1 MSKSLRRDMIAGGLM
16 GLVSGLVF
24 GWAMNAQ
31 GMMIE
36 VTGRIG
42 LSSSAAG
49 WGLQL
54 LILALGGIAFGA
66 IFRYQPQGYAASL
79 SNGLLFGLLAWIAI
93 PLTLNPL
100 LLGKSPTW
108 SLAEAAAAFP
118 GLIGYLL
125 YGGLTGIGFV
135 GLVGQYLRLFPE
147 TESAAEIRPA
157 RRVLILGGGYA
168 GMRAAQ
174 RLEQLYAR
182 DPDLEI
188 TLVSQSNFLLF
199 TPMLAE
205 VAASAL
211 EAQHISTPL
220 RAVCLRARF
229 LHATVEAIDPAAQT
243 VQVRATP
250 SSPVKTISYDQ
261 LVLALG
267 AVPNFYDLPGL
278 ETNAFTLKTLQD
290 ATDLRNHV
298 ISLLERA
305 DVEQDEVERQ
315 RLLTFVVAGA
325 GFAGVE
331 ILASLFD
338 LAHSIIRY
346 YPEIPRHELR
356 FILVHSQSRILPELT
371 PELAVYAQGKL
382 ENRGIEFVL
391 GVRVTG
397 ATPDKVLLNDGSHLP
412 TCTLIWTAG
421 NQPNPLLKTLPGE
434 LDQRGAVVT
443 DSTLRVKGLNNVWAV
458 GDCAVIPDV
467 DNDGQPFPPTAQH
480 ALREGKVV
488 AENIAAVL
496 RRKSPKP
503 FRFKTIGLLV
513 SLGHRT
519 AAAEILN
526 RHFSGLL
533 AWFMWRTIYWGKLPG
548 LEKKVRVAID
558 WTIDLF
564 FPRDIVLTK

>member
-16 GLVSGLVF
+16 GLISGLVF

-31 GMMIE
+31 GLMVE
-36 VTGRIG
+36 VTGQIG
-42 LSSSAAG
+42 LSSSGAG
-49 WGLQL
+49 WGLHL
-54 LILALGGIAFGA
+54 LILALGGVAFGA
-66 IFRYQPQGYAASL
+66 IFRYQPQGYAAGL

-100 LLGKSPTW
+100 LVGEGPTW
-108 SLAEAAAAFP
+108 SLAEAGVAFP
-118 GLIGYLL
+118 GLIAYLL

-135 GLVGQYLRLFPE
+135 GLVTQSLRLFPE
-147 TESAAEIRPA
+147 TEPAAEIRPA
-157 RRVLILGGGYA
+157 KRVLILGGGY
-168 GMRAAQ
+168 GGTRAAQ

-199 TPMLAE
+199 TPLLAE

-211 EAQHISTPL
+211 AAQHISTPL
-220 RAVCLRARF
+220 RAVCPRAHF
-229 LHATVEAIDPAAQT
+229 LHATVEAIDPDMQT
-243 VQVRATP
+243 VQVRVTL
-250 SSPVKTISYDQ
+250 STPVKTVAYDH

-290 ATDLRNHV
+290 ATGLRNHV

-305 DVEQDEVERQ
+305 DVEQDEAERR

-338 LAHSIIRY
+338 MAHSIIRY
-346 YPEIPRHELR
+346 YPEIPRDELR

-371 PELAVYAQGKL
+371 PELAAYAQGKL
-382 ENRGIEFVL
+382 ENRGIEFVM
-391 GVRVTG
+391 GARVAG

-412 TCTLIWTAG
+412 TCTLVWTAG
-421 NQPNPLLKTLPGE
+421 NQPHPLLKTLPGE
-434 LDQRGAVVT
+434 LDRRGAVVT
-443 DSTLRVKGLNNVWAV
+443 DSALRVKGLNNVWAV
-458 GDCAVIPDV
+458 GDCAAIPDV
-467 DNDGQPFPPTAQH
+467 DSAGQPFPPTAQH

-488 AENIAAVL
+488 AENITAVL
-496 RRKSPKP
+496 CGKAPKP

-513 SLGHRT
+513 SLGHRA
-519 AAAEILN
+519 AAAEIFS
-526 RHFSGLL
+526 RRFSGLL
-533 AWFMWRTIYWGKLPG
+533 AWFMWRSIYWGKLPG
-548 LEKKVRVAID
+548 LEKKMRVAID

>member
-1 MSKSLRRDMIAGGLM
+1 MAKSLRRDMIAGGLM
-16 GLVSGLVF
+16 GLISGLVF
-24 GWAMNAQ
+24 GWVMNAQ
-31 GMMIE
+31 GMMVE
-36 VTGRIG
+36 VTGQIG
-42 LSSSAAG
+42 LSSAGSG
-49 WGLQL
+49 WGLHL
-54 LILALGGIAFGA
+54 LILTLGGVAFGA
-66 IFRYQPQGYAASL
+66 IFRYQPQGYAAGL

-100 LLGKSPTW
+100 LVGEGPTW

-118 GLIGYLL
+118 GLIAYLL

-135 GLVGQYLRLFPE
+135 ALVTQTLRLFPE
-147 TESAAEIRPA
+147 IEPAAEIQPA
-157 RRVLILGGGYA
+157 KRVLILGGGYA
-168 GMRAAQ
+168 GMRTAQ

-199 TPMLAE
+199 TPLLAE

-211 EAQHISTPL
+211 AAQHISTPL
-220 RAVCLRARF
+220 RAVCPRARF
-229 LHATVEAIDPAAQT
+229 LHATVEAIDPDTQT

-250 SSPVKTISYDQ
+250 STPVKTVPYDH

-267 AVPNFYDLPGL
+267 VVPNFYDLPGL
-278 ETNAFTLKTLQD
+278 EANTFTLKTLQD

-305 DVEQDEVERQ
+305 DVEQDETERR
-315 RLLTFVVAGA
+315 RLLTFVIAGA

-338 LAHSIIRY
+338 LAHSILRF
-346 YPEIPRHELR
+346 YPEIPRDELH

-371 PELAVYAQGKL
+371 PELAAYAQGKL

-391 GVRVTG
+391 GKRVAG
-397 ATPDKVLLNDGSHLP
+397 ATPAKVLLNDGSHLS
-412 TCTLIWTAG
+412 TCTLVWTAG
-421 NQPNPLLKTLPGE
+421 NQPHPLLKTLPGE
-434 LDQRGAVVT
+434 LDRRGAVVT
-443 DSTLRVKGLNNVWAV
+443 DSTMRVKGLNNVWAV
-458 GDCAVIPDV
+458 GDCAVIPDG
-467 DNDGQPFPPTAQH
+467 DNEGQSFPPTAQH

-488 AENIAAVL
+488 AENITAVL
-496 RRKSPKP
+496 RGKSPKP
-503 FRFKTIGLLV
+503 FHFKTIGLLV
-513 SLGHRT
+513 SLGHQT
-519 AAAEILN
+519 AAAEIFN
-526 RHFSGLL
+526 RRFSGLL

-548 LEKKVRVAID
+548 LEKKMRVAID

>member
-1 MSKSLRRDMIAGGLM
+1 MTKSLRRDLIAGGLM

-31 GMMIE
+31 DMMAE
-36 VTGRIG
+36 VTGQIG
-42 LSSSAAG
+42 FSSSAG
-49 WGLQL
+49 WALHL
-54 LILALGGIAFGA
+54 LILTVGGGAFGA
-66 IFRYQPQGYAASL
+66 IFRFQPQGYAAGL
-79 SNGLLFGLLAWIAI
+79 SHGLLFGLLAWIAI

-100 LLGKSPTW
+100 LLGQGPTW

-118 GLIGYLL
+118 TLIAYLL
-125 YGGLTGIGFV
+125 YGGLMGIGSV
-135 GLVGQYLRLFPE
+135 GLVTQYLRFFPE
-147 TESAAEIRPA
+147 TEPAAATQPA

-168 GMRAAQ
+168 GMRTAQ
-174 RLEQLYAR
+174 RLEQLHAR
-182 DPDLEI
+182 NPNLEI

-211 EAQHISTPL
+211 AAQHISTPL
-220 RAVCLRARF
+220 RAVCPRTRF
-229 LHATVEAIDPAAQT
+229 LHATVEAIDPDAQT

-250 SSPVKTISYDQ
+250 TSPVKTIPYDQ

-267 AVPNFYDLPGL
+267 SVPNFYDLPGL
-278 ETNAFTLKTLQD
+278 EANAFTLKTLKD

-305 DVEQDEVERQ
+305 DVEQNEDERQ
-315 RLLTFVVAGA
+315 CLLTFVVAGA

-346 YPEIPRHELR
+346 YPEIPRNELR

-371 PELAVYAQGKL
+371 PELAAYAQGKL

-391 GVRVTG
+391 GMRVAG

-434 LDQRGAVVT
+434 LDRQGAVVA
-443 DSTLRVKGLNNVWAV
+443 DSTMRVEGLSNVWAV
-458 GDCAVIPDV
+458 GDCAVIPDI
-467 DNDGQPFPPTAQH
+467 DNEGQPFPPTAQH

-488 AENIAAVL
+488 AENITAVL
-496 RRKSPKP
+496 HGKSPRP

-513 SLGHRT
+513 SLGHQT
-519 AAAEILN
+519 AAAEIFN
-526 RHFSGLL
+526 RRFSGLL

-548 LEKKVRVAID
+548 LEKKMRVAID
-558 WTIDLF
+558 WAIDLF

>member
-1 MSKSLRRDMIAGGLM
+1 MSKSLRRDLIAGGLV
-16 GLVSGLVF
+16 GLASGLVF

-31 GMMIE
+31 AMMAE
-36 VTGRIG
+36 VTGLIG
-42 LSSSAAG
+42 LPSSGAG
-49 WGLQL
+49 LGLHL
-54 LILALGGIAFGA
+54 LISILSGVAFGA

-100 LLGKSPTW
+100 LLGERPTW
-108 SLAEAAAAFP
+108 SLAEAGAAFP
-118 GLIGYLL
+118 GLVGYLL
-125 YGGLTGIGFV
+125 YGGLTGLGFA
-135 GLVGQYLRLFPE
+135 GLVTQYLRLHPE
-147 TESAAEIRPA
+147 TELAAKSEPA

-174 RLEQLYAR
+174 RLEQIYAR

-205 VAASAL
+205 VAASAVA
-211 EAQHISTPL
+211 AQHISTPL
-220 RAVCLRARF
+220 RAVCPRTRF
-229 LHATVEAIDPAAQT
+229 FHAAVEAIDPNSQT
-243 VQVRATP
+243 VQVRANPIT
-250 SSPVKTISYDQ
+250 PVKTLLYDQ

-267 AVPNFYDLPGL
+267 AVPNFYGLPGL
-278 ETNAFTLKTLQD
+278 EANAFTLKTLHD

-305 DVEQDEVERQ
+305 DVESNESERR

-338 LAHSIIRY
+338 MAHSILRY
-346 YPEIPRHELR
+346 YPEIPRDELR

-371 PELAVYAQGKL
+371 PELALYAQRKL
-382 ENRGIEFVL
+382 ENRGAEFVL

-397 ATPDKVLLNDGSHLP
+397 ATPDKVQLNDGSHLP

-434 LDQRGAVVT
+434 LDRRGAVVT
-443 DSTLRVKGLNNVWAV
+443 GSTLRVKGLTNVWAV

-467 DNDGQPFPPTAQH
+467 DNEGKPFPPTAQH

-496 RRKSPKP
+496 RNKSPKS

-513 SLGHRT
+513 SLGHRS
-519 AAAEILN
+519 AAAEIFGH
-526 RHFSGLL
+526 RFSGLL

-548 LEKKVRVAID
+548 LEKKMRVAID

-564 FPRDIVLTK
+564 FPRDIVLTR

>member
-1 MSKSLRRDMIAGGLM
+1 MTKSLRRDMIAGGLV
-16 GLVSGLVF
+16 GLVSGFVF

-31 GMMIE
+31 GMMVE
-36 VTGRIG
+36 VTGQIG
-42 LSSSAAG
+42 LSSAGAG
-49 WGLQL
+49 WGLHL
-54 LILALGGIAFGA
+54 LILALGGVAFGA

-79 SNGLLFGLLAWIAI
+79 SNGLLFGLLAWVAI

-100 LLGKSPTW
+100 LLGEGPTW
-108 SLAEAAAAFP
+108 SLAEAGAAFP

-125 YGGLTGIGFV
+125 YGGLTGLGFV
-135 GLVGQYLRLFPE
+135 GLVAQYLRLYPE
-147 TESAAEIRPA
+147 TEPTAESEPA

-168 GMRAAQ
+168 GMSAAQ

-211 EAQHISTPL
+211 ESQHISTPL
-220 RAVCLRARF
+220 RAVCPRTRF
-229 LHATVEAIDPAAQT
+229 FHAAVEAIDPASQT
-243 VQVRATP
+243 VQVRANSFT
-250 SSPVKTISYDQ
+250 PVKTVHYDQ

-278 ETNAFTLKTLQD
+278 EANAFTLKTLQD
-290 ATDLRNHV
+290 ATELRNHV

-305 DVEQDEVERQ
+305 DAEQNEPERR

-338 LAHSIIRY
+338 MVHSILRF
-346 YPEIPRHELR
+346 YPEIPRDELR

-371 PELAVYAQGKL
+371 PELAAYAQRKL

-397 ATPDKVLLNDGSHLP
+397 ATPDKVQLNDDSHLP

-434 LDQRGAVVT
+434 LDRRGAVVT
-443 DSTLRVKGLNNVWAV
+443 DSALRVKGLTNVWAV

-467 DNDGQPFPPTAQH
+467 DNENKPFPPTAQH

-496 RRKSPKP
+496 HNKSPKP

-519 AAAEILN
+519 AAAEIFGH
-526 RHFSGLL
+526 RFSGLL

-548 LEKKVRVAID
+548 LEKKMRVAID